1 MIYFYFG
8 YSIDEKRKHVDLQ
21 IFALDIHGHDL
32 DWSYNYK
39 SCRQAYLYFD
49 ILPHIA
55 MLDEN
60 GTFQGSRKRLIAE
73 NQIPLICSEIPEFS
87 WVVMDF
93 CGCKTA
99 LLKKCGCSCTNCTH
113 PYATPRLD
121 LTRLTLP
128 HYFVAKI
135 VLIMSF
141 FVD

>member
-1 MIYFYFG
+1 M
-8 YSIDEKRKHVDLQ
+8 YSFQLYLRNVYS
-21 IFALDIHGHDL
+21 ALMV
-32 DWSYNYK
+32 
-39 SCRQAYLYFD
+39 AYVF
-49 ILPHIA
+49 PW
-55 MLDEN
+55 
-60 GTFQGSRKRLIAE
+60 GQQGSRKRLKVAGAE